1 MSRLKRADQDTFCL
15 GKREVEGRDVEGR
28 DVEGER
34 NLNGCESLAPHR
46 NLEHV
51 ETKAAFK
58 GCSQQCQALWGQE
71 EEEEV
76 TRPWCRIFC
85 HSCWPAGGGQ
95 DVWSRLI
102 PAHRCG
108 AAPLGAFLWHGP
120 TAGST
125 GPSNALLLLCVFV
138 GSSWSPNVENEFWES
153 YLRFLEAAALPACLW
168 WLLEYP
174 GQGGFASPALG
185 KIWQELIMASVGRW
199 FLTWSSAE
207 LVTPS
212 AQSSEGWQGKVIS
225 QHLNSCSL
233 FLISLR
239 DNSNGWI
246 ETGPDSQDRK

>member
-1 MSRLKRADQDTFCL
+1 MW
-15 GKREVEGRDVEGR
+15 RERETWMGA
-28 DVEGER
+28 
-34 NLNGCESLAPHR
+34 NLWPRTKTWNTWKQKLH
-46 NLEHV
+46 L
-51 ETKAAFK
+51 KAAA
-58 GCSQQCQALWGQE
+58 SSA
-71 EEEEV
+71 
-76 TRPWCRIFC
+76 RPCGDKRR
-85 HSCWPAGGGQ
+85 SRRWPGPGVGSFAIPADLLAGGQ

-212 AQSSEGWQGKVIS
+212 PQSSEGWQGKGIS

-246 ETGPDSQDRK
+246 ETGPNSQDRK